1 MWQKSDFDPRPRWQR
16 HTQRVLIAG
25 LVLAAFYVVVVF
37 VERSF
42 QPSGPVRQK
51 AGPKP
56 LSPDYWVYPP
66 KSYVRSLAD
75 VRAWVG
81 KPLWVRV
88 GYSNLCTPGPET
100 LGPIEKVV
108 PRRAF
113 ERNRQVWLEFDRR
126 GRPCTLAI
134 SANDQFFLDEIFLI
148 KDPHE
153 VYPDWS
159 PEAWRK
165 IEERRIE
172 PGMTETQI
180 TFALGVGL
188 LNRQLSEPGDTW
200 RVMDYT
206 GGDKHLRVG
215 YVYGVAKQVSPLMST
230 EPRP

>member
-1 MWQKSDFDPRPRWQR
+1 MWQRSDFDPRPGWQR
-16 HTQRVLIAG
+16 NTQRVLITG
-25 LVLAAFYVVVVF
+25 LILAAFYVVMVF

-42 QPSGPVRQK
+42 QPGGPARQK

-66 KSYVRSLAD
+66 KSFVRSLAD

-81 KPLWVRV
+81 KPLWVRE
-88 GYSNLCTPGPET
+88 GYRNVCTPGPDT
-100 LGPIEKVV
+100 LGPMERVL

-113 ERNRQVWLEFDRR
+113 ERNRQVWLEFDRG
-126 GRPCTLAI
+126 GRPCALAV
-134 SANDQFFLDEIFLI
+134 SARDQFFLDEIFLI

-188 LNRQLSEPGDTW
+188 LNRGLSEPGDTW

-206 GGDKHLRVG
+206 GGDKHMRVA
-215 YVYGVAKQVSPLMST
+215 YVYGVAKQVSPLG